1 MNLQEAALAGPRKLE
16 DAVTGGADHPREP
29 SRRARLA
36 FITQWFPPEN
46 EGLVPLWIAAS
57 MRDRGFDVGIITG
70 VPHYPTGVVAR
81 GYRASR
87 RMRERMHGFGVLR
100 LPEYP
105 SHDSSTLRRIAT
117 FGSFGASAAL
127 LATGI
132 IGRADV
138 SLVFSSPA
146 TAAIPAIT
154 ARMRGGTPYVL
165 YVQDLWPDSIF
176 ATGFLNGTWSSRV
189 VESVVGKFTQ
199 LSYRSA
205 THIAVIT
212 PGMKSALEDRG
223 VPAEKLSVVYN
234 WVDESVIRPAPSDGR
249 LRNRI
254 GAGAH
259 ELLILYAGNHG
270 KAQGLDAWL
279 RAMASLSDL
288 TGVRLVLIGDGVAKL
303 ELQALAGELG
313 LGDRAVF
320 LDPIPVEHIS
330 AYTADANVS
339 VVSLVDHPLF
349 HVTMPGKTQAVLA
362 QGKPI
367 IVSAPGDAAEL
378 VRKAKAGWVAEP
390 GDIESIAA
398 AIRAAVRHGAEE
410 RANRGDNGR
419 NYYQTHMSQEVG
431 ATRLFRL
438 LEDAVDQRTGSIYMV
453 LVAGIRTWTARARS
467 RISRTLLAA
476 DEWPRSGGVSR

>member
-1 MNLQEAALAGPRKLE
+1 MVAQEVALAGPWNLE
-16 DAVTGGADHPREP
+16 EIVRRGAEHPREP

-36 FITQWFPPEN
+36 FVTQWFPPEN
-46 EGLVPLWIAAS
+46 EGLVPLWIAES
-57 MRDRGFDVGIITG
+57 MRDRGFDVGIVTG
-70 VPHYPTGVVAR
+70 VPHYPTGVVAS
-81 GYRASR
+81 GYRAGR
-87 RMRERMHGFGVLR
+87 RMRERMHGFNILR

-127 LATGI
+127 LATGT

-154 ARMRGGTPYVL
+154 GRLRGGTPYVL

-189 VESVVGKFTQ
+189 AVRVVGKFAQ
-199 LSYRSA
+199 LSYRCA

-212 PGMKSALEDRG
+212 PGMKAALEDRG
-223 VPAEKLSVVYN
+223 VPAEKVSVVYN
-234 WVDESVIRPAPSDGR
+234 WVDEAVIHPVPSDGR

-254 GAGAH
+254 GANAR

-288 TGVRLVLIGDGVAKL
+288 TSVRLVLIGDGVAKL
-303 ELQALAGELG
+303 ELQALASELG

-330 AYTADANVS
+330 AYTADADLS

-349 HVTMPGKTQAVLA
+349 RITMPGKTQAVLA

-367 IVSAPGDAAEL
+367 IVSAPGDAAEV
-378 VRKAKAGWVAEP
+378 VRKAGAGWVAEP
-390 GDIESIAA
+390 GDVESIAA
-398 AIRAAVRHGAEE
+398 AIRAAAGQGAEE
-410 RANRGDNGR
+410 RVNLGDNGR
-419 NYYQTHMSQEVG
+419 QYYHTYMSQEVG
-431 ATRLFRL
+431 GARLFRM
-438 LEDAVDQRTGSIYMV
+438 LEDAVNQRTRSIYAE
-453 LVAGIRTWTARARS
+453 LAVAVRTSLARS
-467 RISRTLLAA
+467 RTRHK
-476 DEWPRSGGVSR
+476 